1 LDSGEQQAV
10 DERRPDSS
18 RGPGRSQNRWAIRP
32 VTAVIVAVLVAGTI
46 GVAALSRQ
54 VVRDQEQ
61 RLLERRAAEASAL
74 LSLSTS
80 RSQELF
86 RSLSTLVQLTG
97 LNEEAFS
104 RSVQPAVAARVFGA
118 VAVVQKD
125 GSGYKVVMAEGDGL
139 AVGQPAPSA
148 AAATLERAGV
158 DGTLVFTSVRPAGD
172 TRRIGFAALVPGL
185 PTRTLIYG
193 ESVLGPAVSAEG
205 RPESGPFGD
214 LDGALY
220 AGQQIDPGQLITGT
234 AGFRGTG
241 RTAESKVPVG
251 ADQWLLVVSPR
262 HALVG
267 PLAQRQPWMFLA
279 GGLLASLL
287 VAALV
292 ETLSRRRRYADALV
306 TERTAQLQESLQE
319 LDAAQQRLVTQE
331 RLAAIGQLASAVG
344 HELRN
349 PLGVLSNVVYLLA
362 TKLGREDPWLD
373 RQLRT
378 AEREVG
384 AATLIVSDLLEFARP
399 RDPIFGEVDLPTLV
413 EEVLSVV
420 PAPDGVQLAR
430 RWPAD
435 LPALRG
441 DRDQLRQVLLNLV
454 TNAYDAMVDG
464 GLLALEAE
472 RHAEGVLVT
481 VGDTGTGIDPDIRG
495 RLFEPFFTTKA
506 KGIGLGLAVTHR
518 IVEGHGGSIDVRSQ
532 LGSGAVFRLTL
543 PAAVVPAPVGP

>member
-1 LDSGEQQAV
+1 MLDSGGPQAV
-10 DERRPDSS
+10 VERGGVS
-18 RGPGRSQNRWAIRP
+18 RWPIRP
-32 VTAVIVAVLVAGTI
+32 LTTFILIILVAGTI
-46 GVAALSRQ
+46 GGAVLSRQ

-61 RLLERRAAEASAL
+61 RLLERRAAEAGAL

-97 LNEEAFS
+97 LDEAAFS
-104 RSVQPAVAARVFGA
+104 RAAQPAVAAGVFGA
-118 VAVVQKD
+118 ISVVQDD
-125 GSGYKVVMAEGDGL
+125 GSGYRIVMAQGEGL
-139 AVGQPAPSA
+139 VTGQPAPA
-148 AAATLERAGV
+148 PAVGTLERAGA
-158 DGTLVFTSVRPAGD
+158 DGTLVFTPVRPMGEA
-172 TRRIGFAALVPGL
+172 RRIGFAALVAGL
-185 PTRTLIYG
+185 PTRTLIYA
-193 ESVLGPAVSAEG
+193 ESLLGPSVSIDD

-220 AGQQIDPGQLITGT
+220 AGTRIDPDQVVTGT
-234 AGFRGTG
+234 AGFRPTG
-241 RTAESKVPVG
+241 RSFETKVSVG
-251 ADQWLLVVSPR
+251 ADQWLLVVRPR
-262 HALVG
+262 TALVG
-267 PLAQRQPWMFLA
+267 TLAQRQPWLFLA
-279 GGLLASLL
+279 GGLLASVL

-306 TERTAQLQESLQE
+306 DERTAQLSESLRE
-319 LDAAQQRLVTQE
+319 LDVAQARLVAQE

-399 RDPIFGEVDLPTLV
+399 REPIFGEVDLPTLV
-413 EEVLSVV
+413 DEVLSVV
-420 PAPDGVQLAR
+420 PTPTGVQLAR
-430 RWPAD
+430 RWPED
-435 LPALRG
+435 LPALRA

-454 TNAYDAMVDG
+454 TNAYDAMEDG

-472 RHAEGVLVT
+472 RRGEGVLLT
-481 VGDTGTGIDPDIRG
+481 VGDTGTGIDAETRA

-506 KGIGLGLAVTHR
+506 KGIGLGLAVAHR
-518 IVEGHGGSIDVRSQ
+518 IVEAHGGAIDVKSQ
-532 LGSGAVFRLTL
+532 PGSGAAFRLTL
-543 PAAVVPAPVGP
+543 PAIAVPAPVAP

>member
-1 LDSGEQQAV
+1 MQRRGISGWPL
-10 DERRPDSS
+10 RPL
-18 RGPGRSQNRWAIRP
+18 
-32 VTAVIVAVLVAGTI
+32 TTIVLAVLVVGTI

-97 LNEEAFS
+97 LNEAAFS
-104 RSVQPAVAARVFGA
+104 QAAQPAVAAQVFSA
-118 VAVVQKD
+118 VAVVQQD
-125 GSGYKVVMAEGDGL
+125 GSGYRIVMAQGDGL
-139 AVGQPAPSA
+139 VTGQPAPPA
-148 AAATLERAGV
+148 ALATLERAGA
-158 DGTLVFTSVRPAGD
+158 DGTLVFTPVRAVGEG
-172 TRRIGFAALVPGL
+172 RRIGFAALVAGASP
-185 PTRTLIYG
+185 RTLIYA
-193 ESVLGPAVSAEG
+193 ESLLGTAVSTDN

-220 AGQQIDPGQLITGT
+220 AGLEIAPDQVVTGT
-234 AGFRGTG
+234 SGFRRTG
-241 RTAESKVPVG
+241 RTVESKVQVG

-267 PLAQRQPWMFLA
+267 PLAQRQPWLFLT
-279 GGLLASLL
+279 GGLLASVL
-287 VAALV
+287 VASMI

-306 TERTAQLQESLQE
+306 EERTAQLTESLRE
-319 LDAAQQRLVTQE
+319 LDSAQHRLVTQE
-331 RLAAIGQLASAVG
+331 RLAAIGELASAVG

-399 RDPIFGEVDLPTLV
+399 REPIFGEVELPALV
-413 EEVLSVV
+413 DEVLSV
-420 PAPDGVQLAR
+420 APPPNGIQLAR
-430 RWPAD
+430 RWPED
-435 LPALRG
+435 LPALRA
-441 DRDQLRQVLLNLV
+441 DRD
-454 TNAYDAMVDG
+454 
-464 GLLALEAE
+464 
-472 RHAEGVLVT
+472 
-481 VGDTGTGIDPDIRG
+481 
-495 RLFEPFFTTKA
+495 
-506 KGIGLGLAVTHR
+506 
-518 IVEGHGGSIDVRSQ
+518 
-532 LGSGAVFRLTL
+532 
-543 PAAVVPAPVGP
+543 

>member
-1 LDSGEQQAV
+1 MDSGDQQTVA
-10 DERRPDSS
+10 EPRNAGWP
-18 RGPGRSQNRWAIRP
+18 IRP
-32 VTAVIVAVLVAGTI
+32 LTAVVLLVLVAGTI
-46 GVAALSRQ
+46 GGALLSRQ

-97 LNEEAFS
+97 LDEAAFA
-104 RSVQPAVAARVFGA
+104 RATQPAVAAGVFGA
-118 VAVVQKD
+118 VAALQQD
-125 GSGYKVVMAEGDGL
+125 GSGYRIVMAQGVGL
-139 AVGQPAPSA
+139 VTGQPAP
-148 AAATLERAGV
+148 AAATATLDRAGV
-158 DGTLVFTSVRPAGD
+158 DGTLVFTPVRPEGD
-172 TRRIGFAALVPGL
+172 ARRMGFAALVPGL
-185 PTRTLIYG
+185 PARTLIYG
-193 ESVLGPAVSAEG
+193 ESIVGQAVPTAG

-220 AGQQIDPGQLITGT
+220 AGLRIEPDQMVTGT
-234 AGFRGTG
+234 SGFRPTG
-241 RTAESKVPVG
+241 GSVESKVQVG

-262 HALVG
+262 QALVG
-267 PLAQRQPWMFLA
+267 PLAQRQPWLFLA

-287 VAALV
+287 VAALI
-292 ETLSRRRRYADALV
+292 EILSRRRRYADDLV
-306 TERTAQLQESLQE
+306 TERTAQLSDSLRE
-319 LDAAQQRLVTQE
+319 LDAAQERLVAQE

-399 RDPIFGEVDLPTLV
+399 REPIFGEVELHALFD
-413 EEVLSVV
+413 EVLSV
-420 PAPDGVQLAR
+420 APPPEGIQLAR
-430 RWPAD
+430 RLPED
-435 LPALRG
+435 LPALRA

-454 TNAYDAMVDG
+454 TNAYDAMGDG

-472 RHAEGVLVT
+472 RQGEGVVVT
-481 VGDTGTGIDPDIRG
+481 VGDTGTGIEPETRAH
-495 RLFEPFFTTKA
+495 LFEPFFTTKA
-506 KGIGLGLAVTHR
+506 KGIGLGLAVSRR
-518 IVEGHGGSIDVRSQ
+518 IVEAHGGAIDVRSQ
-532 LGSGAVFRLTL
+532 SGSGTAFRLTL
-543 PAAVVPAPVGP
+543 PAVAVPAPVAQ